1 MGVKPDHWIIRRARE
16 ERMID
21 PFEED
26 LVGAGAISFGAS
38 SYGYDFRIDRR
49 FKVCRSE
56 GALDPKRMGSDQFE
70 NFKGD
75 SCFLPSGTFLL
86 AQSLEY
92 FRIPRDILALCAGKS
107 TYARCGVL
115 VNVTPFEPEWEG
127 HVTMSIANTGPSP
140 VKIYAG
146 EGIAQLIFLE
156 ASDVCRV
163 SYRDRKGKYQGQRG
177 IVLSK
182 VEQMPAR
189 GSRAGVPAAPDKQ
202 GS

>member
-1 MGVKPDHWIIRRARE
+1 MGVKPDHWIIRKAQQE
-16 ERMID
+16 GMID
-21 PFEED
+21 PFEAD
-26 LVGAGAISFGAS
+26 LVRAGAISFGVS
-38 SYGYDFRIDRR
+38 SYGYDFRVDRR
-49 FKVCRSE
+49 FKVCRDQ
-56 GALDPKRMGSDQFE
+56 GAVDPKRMSSEAFE
-70 NFKGD
+70 DFEGD
-75 SCFLPSGTFLL
+75 SCFLPGGTFLL

-92 FRIPRDILALCAGKS
+92 FRIPRDILTLCAGKS

-146 EGIAQLIFLE
+146 EGIAQLIFIE
-156 ASDVCRV
+156 ASEECRV

-182 VEQMPAR
+182 VDDTPAPETGAR
-189 GSRAGVPAAPDKQ
+189 VAPVPDKQ